1 MERAEKYYEGSD
13 SELNFR
19 AICKMDD
26 EDPVIKKKDILKN
39 LDLLIKTAFSVI
51 ETAKN
56 ENEKEGYENA
66 YFSWLGDQIMKLGVP
81 INNYTKNMI
90 IDKAILKH
98 YVLGNNYMGPRL
110 SISEIIT
117 HYNPSSKFEKDNSV
131 LYKYKNYTKAMYC
144 FHKPVEAML
153 KAINK
158 FNYNYYRPISKSVF
172 ERHTYQMISKRLDD
186 ECMMVF
192 GILLIK
198 CGARMDSLCF
208 NFITDEI
215 DKKREEKNFD
225 DYETVV
231 TKYYLNAFVI

>member
-1 MERAEKYYEGSD
+1 MDRAENYYDGSD

-26 EDPVIKKKDILKN
+26 EDPVIKKKDILRN

-51 ETAKN
+51 ETAKD
-56 ENEKEGYENA
+56 ESEKEGYENA
-66 YFSWLGDQIMKLGVP
+66 CFSWLGDQIMKLGVP

-98 YVLGNNYMGPRL
+98 YVLGNNYMGTRL

-117 HYNPSSKFEKDNSV
+117 HYYAGV
-131 LYKYKNYTKAMYC
+131 LYKYRNYSKAMYC
-144 FHKPVEAML
+144 FRKPVEAML

-172 ERHTYQMISKRLDD
+172 ERHTYQMIAKRFDD

-225 DYETVV
+225 DFETVV